1 MNKFKVLLVYPNYQ
15 MVNLLPSNIS
25 ILSAC
30 LKKAGID
37 VRVFDTTHYRTA
49 EKSLDEIR
57 VEILQL
63 RPSNLKEKGVE
74 FKETKV
80 FEDFKKA
87 VEQFKPDIIGISATD
102 DTYQLGIDLLSKLK
116 DKAFFT
122 IVGGVYP
129 TFAPDKVI
137 RNEDVDAI
145 CMGEGE
151 QALVELCKR
160 MEAGEGIT
168 DIQNLWL
175 KKDDK
180 IYKNNLRQP
189 VDLNELPFD
198 DFSVFEEKRLYRP
211 MQGKVYRM
219 LPVTI
224 DRGCPFTCTY
234 CAAPSQRKIY
244 KDAGVGRYFRV
255 KSVAGIMDEL
265 KYQIEKYKVDYIY
278 FNSETFFARREDII
292 EEFGKAYIAEIGLPF
307 WCQTHVE
314 TITER
319 RVKLLANMN
328 CHRISV
334 GLEHGNEEFR
344 RKMLNKNFTNEQ
356 AINAFKILEKYRI
369 PVTVNNIIGFP
380 DETRELAFDTI
391 KLNRQI
397 HTDTINAL
405 CFVPYTGT
413 PLRQYCIDKGYL
425 DPNAKTDSVIK
436 RSILNMPNFTAGQIQ
451 GIIRT
456 FSLYVRMPESY
467 FDRIRTAEQ
476 LDEEGDKMY
485 SELKEIFHKEYF

>member
-1 MNKFKVLLVYPNYQ
+1 
-15 MVNLLPSNIS
+15 MVNLLPSNIG

-30 LKKAGID
+30 LKKAGIN
-37 VRVFDTTHYRTA
+37 VKVFDTTHYRTA

-57 VEILQL
+57 IENLQL
-63 RPSNLKEKGVE
+63 RPFNLKEKGVE
-74 FKETKV
+74 YKKTDV
-80 FEDFKKA
+80 FEDFKQT
-87 VEQFKPDIIGISATD
+87 VEQFKPDVIGISATD
-102 DTYQLGIDLLSKLK
+102 DTYQLGIDLVSEVQEK
-116 DKAFFT
+116 DIFT
-122 IVGGVYP
+122 IAGGVYP
-129 TFAPDKVI
+129 TFSPDKVI
-137 RNEDVDAI
+137 QDENINAI
-145 CMGEGE
+145 CRGEGE
-151 QALVELCKR
+151 QALVELCKKV
-160 MEAGEGIT
+160 EADEDIT
-168 DIQNLWL
+168 GIQNLWI
-175 KKDDK
+175 KKDDR
-180 IYKNNLRQP
+180 IYKNTLRQP
-189 VDLNELPFD
+189 VDLDELPFE
-198 DFSVFEEKRLYRP
+198 DFSVFEEKRLFRP

-224 DRGCPFTCTY
+224 DRGCPFNCTY
-234 CAAPSQRKIY
+234 CAAPSQRKLY
-244 KDAGVGRYFRV
+244 KDAGAGKYFRV
-255 KSVAGIMDEL
+255 KSIARIIEEL

-278 FNSETFFARREDII
+278 FNSETFFARQEDII
-292 EEFGKAYIAEIGLPF
+292 EEFEKVYTAEIGLPF
-307 WCQTHVE
+307 WCQTRIE
-314 TITER
+314 TITEKR
-319 RVKLLANMN
+319 GELLVDMG
-328 CHRISV
+328 CHRISI

-344 RKMLNKNFTNEQ
+344 RRMLNKNFTNEQ

-380 DETRELAFDTI
+380 DETRELVFDTI

-436 RSILNMPNFTAGQIQ
+436 RSILNMPNFTADQIQ

-467 FDRIRTAEQ
+467 FDRIRIAEQ